1 VFAPALAAIGDE
13 RPGKD
18 RTNDRGVQDDRA
30 GEVAAEIV
38 RGRDLV
44 ATRIGS
50 SGYGS
55 LLMILVIMV
64 LLVIFT

>member
-1 VFAPALAAIGDE
+1 MGDE
-13 RPGKD
+13 RPGQD
-18 RTNDRGVQDDRA
+18 RTDDRGVQDDRA

-55 LLMILVIMV
+55 LLMILVFLMI
-64 LLVIFT
+64 LVILVILT